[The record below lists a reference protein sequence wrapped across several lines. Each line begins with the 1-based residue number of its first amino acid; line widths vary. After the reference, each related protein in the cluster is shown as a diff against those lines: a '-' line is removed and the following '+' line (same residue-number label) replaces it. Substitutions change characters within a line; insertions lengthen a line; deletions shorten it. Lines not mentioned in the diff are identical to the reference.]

1 MKAVVFYEPGGVE
14 KLTYEEQFP
23 QPEMKEDEVLVRV
36 KATSINHVDVWIRK
50 GIPAYHAPMPHIGG
64 CEGAGIIEKVGARV
78 TQWKIGDEVI
88 ISPGQPCFECEYC
101 RMGEESTCVQFKLF
115 GGHTQGAFAEYAA
128 VPAKHVIPKPKTI
141 SFEDAAAFPLAYLTA
156 WHMLIGRAKLRPA
169 ETVLILGASSGIGT
183 AAIQI
188 AKLFGARVIALSSS
202 EEKLAQCKKLGADEA
217 IDYGVGKSVE
227 NTSFPTHDFYEK
239 VKELT
244 GGRGVDV
251 VFEHVGPATFDKS
264 LKSLCKNGRLVF
276 CGSTTGPEVKVD
288 LRYIFSRQLNIMGSM
303 LGTRNELLH
312 VTELVALGKLKP
324 AIHSVHPLKDVSK
337 AETIMESRQVFG
349 KLVIKL

>member
-1 MKAVVFYEPGGVE
+1 MKAIVFYEPGGVD
-14 KLTYEEQFP
+14 KLKYEETY
-23 QPEMKEDEVLVRV
+23 PEPEIKEDEVLVRV

-64 CEGAGIIEKVGARV
+64 CEGSGIIEKIGARV

-88 ISPGQPCFECEYC
+88 ISPGQPCFECEFC
-101 RMGEESTCVQFKLF
+101 RMGEESTCVNWKIF

-188 AKLFGARVIALSSS
+188 AKLTGARVIALSSS
-202 EEKLAQCKKLGADEA
+202 DEKLAQCKKLGADEV
-217 IDYGVGKSVE
+217 IDYVKE
-227 NTSFPTHDFYEK
+227 DFYEK

-244 GGRGVDV
+244 NGRGVDV

-264 LKSLCKNGRLVF
+264 LKSFVQEWEIGFLRVYHGT
-276 CGSTTGPEVKVD
+276 GSKSGFT
-288 LRYIFSRQLNIMGSM
+288 
-303 LGTRNELLH
+303 LH
-312 VTELVALGKLKP
+312 LFP
-324 AIHSVHPLKDVSK
+324 P
-337 AETIMESRQVFG
+337 
-349 KLVIKL
+349 IKCHGFHAGNAQ